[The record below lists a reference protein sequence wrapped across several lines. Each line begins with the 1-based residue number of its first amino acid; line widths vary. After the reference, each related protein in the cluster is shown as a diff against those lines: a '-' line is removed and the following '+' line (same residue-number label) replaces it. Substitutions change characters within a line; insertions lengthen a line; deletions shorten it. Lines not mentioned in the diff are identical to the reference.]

1 MTETYDLAIVGLGA
15 LGSSTAWHAARR
27 GLSVIGLEQFE
38 LGHENGASH
47 DSSRILRHSYHTPEY
62 VDLTF
67 AAYDDWA
74 DLEAATGESFV
85 TVTGGI
91 DLFPHGAVIGIEDYT
106 SSMNARG
113 VAHEILDVD
122 EARSRWPQISLPDGT
137 RVLFQERTAIV
148 PAARGV
154 AAMQRQATSYGAVL
168 RDRTAVHAI
177 VPRGDAVDL
186 VTDTGTVSAARV
198 VVSADAWTAALL
210 APLGIDLPL
219 TVTEEQVTYFT
230 PTDPEPFRPGRFP
243 VWIWMD
249 EPSYY
254 GFPTYGED
262 TVKAAQDCGGPTVTP
277 GSRSFAEDAG
287 MRERLGTFMAGTF
300 PGSGPATRSKRCLYT
315 LTPDRDFVVSRVPGH
330 PQVTV
335 GLGAAH
341 GYKFAA
347 TFGRLL
353 TDVAVDGTTSA
364 DISAFGLDRPGLTDP
379 DYQPNWMV

>member
-1 MTETYDLAIVGLGA
+1 V
-15 LGSSTAWHAARR
+15 
-27 GLSVIGLEQFE
+27 
-38 LGHENGASH
+38 H
-47 DSSRILRHSYHTPEY
+47 D
-62 VDLTF
+62 V
-67 AAYDDWA
+67 
-74 DLEAATGESFV
+74 
-85 TVTGGI
+85 
-91 DLFPHGAVIGIEDYT
+91 
-106 SSMNARG
+106 
-113 VAHEILDVD
+113 LDVA

-154 AAMQRQATSYGAVL
+154 AAMQRRATAYGADL
-168 RDRTAVHAI
+168 RDRTAVRAI
-177 VPRGDAVDL
+177 VPRGDAVDVL
-186 VTDTGTVSAARV
+186 TDSGTVSAARV
-198 VVSADAWTAALL
+198 VVSADAWTSALL
-210 APLGIDLPL
+210 APLGWDLPL

-230 PTDPEPFRPGRFP
+230 PADPEPFRPGRFP

-254 GFPTYGED
+254 GFPTYGEA

-277 GSRSFAEDAG
+277 DSRSFVEDHA
-287 MRERLGTFMAGTF
+287 MKDRLGDFMATTF

-353 TDVAVDGTTSA
+353 TDVAVEGSTSA

-379 DYQPNWMV
+379 GYQPHWMV